1 MFNRKAADEAN
12 YPGSSDRVTPFVARD
27 SEPGGHRKANGVS
40 ARAII
45 DAGLCIKGDLETD
58 GEVQVDGQIKGQVT
72 CAHIIV
78 GQEGGI
84 FGDIK
89 ADEVVVR
96 GKVKGT
102 VRAKRV
108 ILQQGAHIE
117 GDILHEN
124 LAIEDGARF
133 QGASKQENF
142 EPVVLAAKLKV
153 MTDETKPKPAD
164 VADPNWRKG
173 QSD

>member
-1 MFNRKAADEAN
+1 MFNRKAGDEAN
-12 YPGSSDRVTPFVARD
+12 HPGSSDRVTYFAARD
-27 SEPGGHRKANGVS
+27 SEPGGHRKANGAP

-108 ILQQGAHIE
+108 VLQQGAHIE
-117 GDILHEN
+117 GDIFHEN

-133 QGASKQENF
+133 QGASNQENF
-142 EPVVLAAKLKV
+142 EAVVPAAKLKV
-153 MTDETKPKPAD
+153 MTEETKA
-164 VADPNWRKG
+164 G
-173 QSD
+173 

>member
-1 MFNRKAADEAN
+1 MFSRKAADESG
-12 YPGSSDRVTPFVARD
+12 YSPGSSVSTFA
-27 SEPGGHRKANGVS
+27 EPAGHRRAGEAP

-78 GQEGGI
+78 GHQGGI

-108 ILQQGAHIE
+108 VLQQSAHIE
-117 GDILHEN
+117 GDIFHEK
-124 LAIEDGARF
+124 LAIEEGARF
-133 QGASKQENF
+133 QGASHQEAF
-142 EPVVLAAKLKV
+142 EPVTEAAKLQHMVEEAK
-153 MTDETKPKPAD
+153 A
-164 VADPNWRKG
+164 G
-173 QSD
+173 

>member
-1 MFNRKAADEAN
+1 MFNRKAAEEAN
-12 YPGSSDRVTPFVARD
+12 YMPGASERVTTFPARD
-27 SEPGGHRKANGVS
+27 GEAGSHRRANGA

-45 DAGLCIKGDLETD
+45 DAGLCIRGDLNTD

-72 CAHIIV
+72 CAHLIV
-78 GQEGGI
+78 GQDGGI

-108 ILQQGAHIE
+108 VLQQSAHIE
-117 GDILHEN
+117 GDIFHEKIS
-124 LAIEDGARF
+124 IEDGARF
-133 QGASKQENF
+133 QGASNQESF
-142 EPVVLAAKLKV
+142 EAVMPAAKLEQ
-153 MTDETKPKPAD
+153 MTEDAKA
-164 VADPNWRKG
+164 
-173 QSD
+173 S

>member
-1 MFNRKAADEAN
+1 MFNRKAGNEAD

-27 SEPGGHRKANGVS
+27 SEPGGRRKANGAS

-96 GKVKGT
+96 GRVKGT

-108 ILQQGAHIE
+108 VLQQGAHIE
-117 GDILHEN
+117 GDIFHEN

-133 QGASKQENF
+133 QGASNQENF
-142 EPVVLAAKLKV
+142 EPVVPAAKLKV
-153 MTDETKPKPAD
+153 MTEETKPKPAD

>member
-1 MFNRKAADEAN
+1 MFHRKAAEEATHM
-12 YPGSSDRVTPFVARD
+12 PGASERVTTFPARD
-27 SEPGGHRKANGVS
+27 NEAGQRRATTS

-45 DAGLCIKGDLETD
+45 DAGLCIRGDLDTD

-108 ILQQGAHIE
+108 VLQESAHIE
-117 GDILHEN
+117 GDIYHEK
-124 LAIEDGARF
+124 LSIEDGARF
-133 QGASKQENF
+133 QGASNQESF
-142 EPVVLAAKLKV
+142 EPVVLAAKLQS
-153 MTDETKPKPAD
+153 MTDAKAK
-164 VADPNWRKG
+164 
-173 QSD
+173 

>member
-1 MFNRKAADEAN
+1 MFSRKTGDEAG
-12 YPGSSDRVTPFVARD
+12 YTPGSSDRVTHFAARD
-27 SEPGGHRKANGVS
+27 NEAAGQRRANGP

-45 DAGLCIKGDLETD
+45 DAGLCIRGDLDTD
-58 GEVQVDGQIKGQVT
+58 GEVQVDGQVKGQVT

-108 ILQQGAHIE
+108 ILQQTAHIE
-117 GDILHEN
+117 GDIFHEK
-124 LAIEDGARF
+124 LSIEDGARF
-133 QGASKQENF
+133 QGASNQENF
-142 EPVVLAAKLKV
+142 EAVVPAAKLEL
-153 MTDETKPKPAD
+153 MTEETKA
-164 VADPNWRKG
+164 
-173 QSD
+173 S

>member
-1 MFNRKAADEAN
+1 MFNRKTGDEAS
-12 YPGSSDRVTPFVARD
+12 YTPGSSERVTTFPARD
-27 SEPGGHRKANGVS
+27 TEAPGQRRANGT

-45 DAGLCIKGDLETD
+45 DAGLCIRGDLDTD
-58 GEVQVDGQIKGQVT
+58 GEVQVDGQVKGQVT

-78 GQEGGI
+78 GHEGGI

-108 ILQQGAHIE
+108 VLQQTAHIE
-117 GDILHEN
+117 GDIFHEK
-124 LAIEDGARF
+124 LSIEDGARF
-133 QGASKQENF
+133 QGASNQENF
-142 EPVVLAAKLKV
+142 EPVIPAAKLGQ
-153 MTDETKPKPAD
+153 MAQDTKA
-164 VADPNWRKG
+164 G
-173 QSD
+173 

>member
-1 MFNRKAADEAN
+1 MFSRKAAEEGN
-12 YPGSSDRVTPFVARD
+12 YMPGATERVTPFAARD
-27 SEPGGHRKANGVS
+27 NEAAGHRRANTA

-45 DAGLCIKGDLETD
+45 DAGLCIKGDLDTD

-108 ILQQGAHIE
+108 VLQQSAHIE
-117 GDILHEN
+117 GDIFHEK
-124 LAIEDGARF
+124 LSIEDGARF

-142 EPVVLAAKLKV
+142 EPVVPAAKLQQ
-153 MTDETKPKPAD
+153 MTVETKAKVTSQATGKVNGGD
-164 VADPNWRKG
+164 
-173 QSD
+173 